1 LENFDFSWKEIISNL
16 LHLENDPNLMIKS
29 MLREIKRRSSFK
41 ARVNIRKHDNIFYY
55 KINNQKQMSIIH
67 YLDKIKI

>member
-1 LENFDFSWKEIISNL
+1 
-16 LHLENDPNLMIKS
+16 